1 MPTYPEDRSRA
12 LKVYQEH
19 QQVGQIA
26 HQAPAFEIEGTII
39 SRLRRPIRAEPSRSH
54 SARRA
59 LCDHEG
65 GEWRH
70 KDTQQAARLLRD
82 SSTATQQCANN
93 AQTRYDPYDG
103 WYPQDTAGVLRYIR
117 TPRYP
122 QDTVS
127 PGCPPCPRTPTRVYR
142 RGDVRCACEISAS

>member
-1 MPTYPEDRSRA
+1 MMVPTYPEDRSRA

-39 SRLRRPIRAEPSRSH
+39 SRLRRPIRAEPSWSH

-65 GEWRH
+65 GEYWHVRPRMICVERKYRH
-70 KDTQQAARLLRD
+70 WDNIGHTPQ
-82 SSTATQQCANN
+82 TAT
-93 AQTRYDPYDG
+93 
-103 WYPQDTAGVLRYIR
+103 
-117 TPRYP
+117 PRCMP
-122 QDTVS
+122 R
-127 PGCPPCPRTPTRVYR
+127 CLCPRGPV
-142 RGDVRCACEISAS
+142 GKKA